1 MKRISYILFLP
12 AILLAGNCFS
22 QQVIATAGST
32 ATGVGIQLSWT
43 IGEPVTATA
52 PGSGFYL
59 TQGFHQGQPVVQ
71 INNQEIGLTE
81 GWNIVSARVIPD
93 NKDMTDVFQTMISTG
108 YLKKVMNEE
117 GKTLED
123 WGVYGGWTNGIG
135 NLSSTEGY
143 KVNVKTN
150 TNLSFDGA
158 VFLFPFHIQLTEG
171 WNIISWPSPNE
182 QEGMD
187 VFNALIDAGKLKKVM
202 NESGQTIED
211 WGIFGGWKNNIGNLQ
226 PGEGYNVNVN
236 SDCILVINE
245 SGTKSEVILPN
256 PVASTHFIPA
266 FKGNGTD
273 HMNIYLVNLA
283 ESGIKAGDEIG
294 VFDGNVCVGA
304 VKIPNQFLS
313 DVSIPVSANDGLEGK
328 NGFTVGN
335 NIEMR
340 LFRNGLEYPVTLQPL
355 SESGTL
361 FKKGSSLFAQ
371 LDLTTGKEAITGS
384 GFTEINCY
392 PNPFSDEVNIEFKLV
407 KDSEIQVEVL
417 NQLGQKVKFV
427 ATKQIMPVGLH
438 KLTWNGRNEN
448 NSQVSPGI
456 YHLRTEIDNS
466 VIINKVVF
474 SK

>member
-1 MKRISYILFLP
+1 MKNLGEILCIP
-12 AILLAGNCFS
+12 VILMAGNCFS

-32 ATGVGIQLSWT
+32 ATGAGIELSWT

-52 PGSGFYL
+52 PGSGFFL
-59 TQGFHQGQPVVQ
+59 TQGFHQGQPVIQ

-93 NKDMTDVFQTMISTG
+93 NKDMMDVFQTMISTG

-135 NLSSTEGY
+135 NLTSTEGY

-150 TNLSFDGA
+150 TDLSVDGA
-158 VFLFPFHIQLTEG
+158 VFIFPFHIQLTEG
-171 WNIISWPSPNE
+171 WNIISWPSPND

-236 SDCILVINE
+236 SDCILIINE

-283 ESGIKAGDEIG
+283 ESGIKTGDEIG
-294 VFDGNVCVGA
+294 VFDENVCVGA

-313 DVSIPVSANDGLEGK
+313 DVSIPVSANDGLEEK

-355 SESGTL
+355 SESGAI

-371 LDLTTGKEAITGS
+371 LDLTTGTEGLPGL

-392 PNPFSDEVNIEFKLV
+392 PNPFSEEVNIEIKLV

-417 NQLGQKVKFV
+417 NQLGQKVKIIS
-427 ATKQIMPVGLH
+427 TKQIVPGGLH

-466 VIINKVVF
+466 VIINKVVL